1 MLYLEKIK
9 VIKKLLM
16 NCEDY
21 KNKSFDDT
29 IECIHSIQ
37 KIKTNK
43 KISIIVVDNNSL
55 DSVQEKEIKKY
66 IEEKYGY
73 EVINYGTDSTERF
86 NYPISG
92 EAVANAV
99 VSGEVDKGIVIC
111 GTGVGISL
119 AANKV
124 NGIRCVTCSEPY
136 SALLSRQH
144 NNTNMLAFGA
154 RVVGIELAK
163 MIVDAWL
170 SGEYEGGRHQVR
182 IDMLK
187 EIEEKQK

>member
-1 MLYLEKIK
+1 MKETLKIGIGCDHGA
-9 VIKKLLM
+9 VDM
-16 NCEDY
+16 
-21 KNKSFDDT
+21 KNQIMS
-29 IECIHSIQ
+29 
-37 KIKTNK
+37 
-43 KISIIVVDNNSL
+43 
-55 DSVQEKEIKKY
+55 Y

-73 EVINYGTDSTERF
+73 EVINFGTDSTQRF
-86 NYPISG
+86 DYPISG
-92 EAVANAV
+92 EKVANAV
-99 VSGEVDKGIVIC
+99 VQGKVDKGIAIC

-170 SGEYEGGRHQVR
+170 EGEYEGGRHQKR
-182 IDMLK
+182 IDMIA
-187 EIEEKQK
+187 EIEKKQREL

>member
-1 MLYLEKIK
+1 MKIGIGNDH
-9 VIKKLLM
+9 VAVEM
-16 NCEDY
+16 
-21 KNKSFDDT
+21 KN
-29 IECIHSIQ
+29 Q
-37 KIKTNK
+37 IKT
-43 KISIIVVDNNSL
+43 
-55 DSVQEKEIKKY
+55 Y
-66 IEEKYGY
+66 IEEKYNY
-73 EVINYGTDSTERF
+73 EVVNYGTDSTERF
-86 NYPISG
+86 HYPISG
-92 EAVANAV
+92 EMVANAV

-136 SALLSRQH
+136 TAKLSREH

-163 MIVDAWL
+163 MIVDSWL
-170 SGEYEGGRHQVR
+170 TGEFEGGRHQIR

-187 EIEEKQK
+187 EIEKKQR

>member
-1 MLYLEKIK
+1 MKIGIGNDH
-9 VIKKLLM
+9 VAVEYKK
-16 NCEDY
+16 
-21 KNKSFDDT
+21 
-29 IECIHSIQ
+29 Q
-37 KIKTNK
+37 
-43 KISIIVVDNNSL
+43 IS
-55 DSVQEKEIKKY
+55 QY
-66 IEEKYGY
+66 IEVKYGY
-73 EVINYGTDSTERF
+73 EVIDYGTDSTERF

-136 SALLSRQH
+136 SAKLSREH
-144 NNTNMLAFGA
+144 NDTNMLAFGA

-163 MIVDAWL
+163 MIVDVWL
-170 SGEYEGGRHQVR
+170 NTEFEGGRHQRRV
-182 IDMLK
+182 DMIM
-187 EIEEKQK
+187 EIEER